1 VVCILGFLFQHYAD
15 FILIGQLMDRY
26 SQAGTPVVKVNTSYN
41 PEGHTFSLK
50 IRYMNF
56 NFSFLSDW
64 IEGNQILTSIFY
76 CL

>member
-1 VVCILGFLFQHYAD
+1 
-15 FILIGQLMDRY
+15 MDRY